1 MTGLKYKAIQ
11 FGPVP
16 VRWDRIYSFY
26 DEIHQEIVQ
35 LSNDRE
41 GTMLVSNLS
50 PVMADFN
57 DEELE
62 ILRTVHQ
69 RFEKE
74 SPEQISDTSHKEEA
88 WNKYFNTDLPISF
101 EMAFTLKAL

>member
-1 MTGLKYKAIQ
+1 
-11 FGPVP
+11 
-16 VRWDRIYSFY
+16 
-26 DEIHQEIVQ
+26 
-35 LSNDRE
+35 
-41 GTMLVSNLS
+41 MLVSKLS

-62 ILRTVHQ
+62 ILGAVYQ

-74 SPEQISDTSHKEEA
+74 SPARISDTSHKEEA

-101 EMAFTLKAL
+101 EMAFTLNAL